1 MNHHPIRIVT
11 AIARDR
17 RGHILLVRKRGTE
30 TFIQPGGKLEA
41 AETPIQALR
50 REIAEELGAAFD
62 PTAAIFRGRFSAS
75 AANEAGRSVDALVY
89 EVALSGP
96 VAPAAEIEEII
107 WLDPQAPGEAKLA
120 PLLRETILP
129 LLAAAGM

>member
-11 AIARDR
+11 AIVRNA

-41 AETPIQALR
+41 AETPIQALS
-50 REIAEELGAAFD
+50 REIAEELGSGFDAA
-62 PTAAIFRGRFSAS
+62 TAIFRGRFGAP
-75 AANEAGRSVDALVY
+75 AANEAGRAVDALVY
-89 EVALSGP
+89 DVALNGP

-107 WLDPQAPGEAKLA
+107 WLDPREPGQAKLA

-129 LLAAAGM
+129 LITAGG